1 MHAAQHRVGC
11 TGAQEPV
18 HFVGILSS
26 SLFIG
31 AVPVYPSAP
40 FWTERD
46 ARWATRGARYQ
57 WLADGSGDPTCT
69 PKAVDEGISLPGAR
83 ALRSGLWRVSSYG
96 AAVVRDFGDG
106 LSLTAQQLNGNVP
119 LPAGIPANARVQH
132 PAPLVINVKISDTQ
146 ARQVQIDAGQTIF
159 VYADDVSVSWSAPG
173 PGIPLP
179 LSAEQGWMDLGGNGE
194 TRVEF
199 PFSPPEIQ
207 LIEGLLYVD
216 IARVETSREQ
226 GQNFAKLTQ
235 TWQAL
240 AATRVIVPI
249 PPGARR
255 VQITRD
261 PSGAV
266 VAGTWEVG
274 FSNGTTFGPAIGSLS
289 SGSAVVP
296 RVGFEAF
303 QLNATHL
310 QSPVIVEDHTWSI
323 VWEIAP

>member
-1 MHAAQHRVGC
+1 MRAAQYRVGC
-11 TGAQEPV
+11 TGDQAPV
-18 HFVGILSS
+18 HFVGLLST

-31 AVPVYPSAP
+31 ALPAYPSAP

-46 ARWATRGARYQ
+46 TRWATRNASRLLLDHNGVVACPP
-57 WLADGSGDPTCT
+57 DGSSIRP
-69 PKAVDEGISLPGAR
+69 
-83 ALRSGLWRVSSYG
+83 GLWRVSSYG
-96 AAVVRDFGDG
+96 AAVVRDFDDG
-106 LSLTAQQLNGNVP
+106 LSLTDSQINGQSV
-119 LPAGIPANARVQH
+119 LPAAIPANARVGH
-132 PAPLVINVKISDTQ
+132 PAPLWITIKISDTQ
-146 ARQVQIDAGQTIF
+146 ARQYTIDAGQTIF

-173 PGIPLP
+173 PGVPLP
-179 LSAEQGWMDLGGNGE
+179 LSTGQGWIDLAGTGAA
-194 TRVEF
+194 RVAF
-199 PFSPPEIQ
+199 PFTDPEIQ
-207 LIEGLLYVD
+207 MIEGLLYVD
-216 IARVETSREQ
+216 IARVETAREQ

-249 PPGARR
+249 PAGARR

-261 PSGAV
+261 PGGAV

-274 FSNGTTFGPAIGSLS
+274 FSDGTNFGPAIGSLS

-310 QSPVIVEDHTWSI
+310 RSPVIVEDHTWSI